1 MSKSKK
7 CWYAVYVKSRTEKK
21 VAIELMYENIDYY
34 LPLVK
39 RLKQWSDRKKWVEE
53 PLFRSYVFVYIEH
66 IDYYKVLQVQGA
78 VKYISF
84 EGTAVPI
91 PEAQINA
98 IRYYL
103 EETDPENN
111 NITDWKKGEKVEVI
125 SGSMTGL
132 SGELIE
138 VHGKHKVKVEIESVG
153 STLLIHIP
161 KSKLRIIEGQSK

>member
-21 VAIELMYENIDYY
+21 VAVELMYENIDHY
-34 LPLVK
+34 LPLIK
-39 RLKQWSDRKKWVEE
+39 RLKQWSDRKKWVDE
-53 PLFRSYVFVYIEH
+53 PLFRSYIFVNIEL

-103 EETDPENN
+103 EETDSETNS
-111 NITDWKKGEKVEVI
+111 ITEWEKGKKVEVI
-125 SGSMTGL
+125 SGSLTGL

-138 VHGKHKVKVEIESVG
+138 VQGKHKVKVEIEAVG
-153 STLLIHIP
+153 KSLLVSIP
-161 KSKLRIIEGQSK
+161 KGKLRILEGQSK